1 MLGRNFASSAKLRLI
16 GEKKR
21 IMPHKVDV
29 HVGQRLKQ
37 RRRMLGLSQ
46 QKLAALVG
54 IRFQQIQKYES
65 GANRVSASRLY
76 DISKAL
82 DVPVSF
88 FFEEFEPGQ
97 KPKKGPAGLPTNVLE
112 AREVLELV
120 RRFHGLPEG
129 QQKLVL
135 DLVRSLSD

>member
-1 MLGRNFASSAKLRLI
+1 
-16 GEKKR
+16 
-21 IMPHKVDV
+21 MPHKVDV

-82 DVPVSF
+82 DVPVSHF
-88 FFEEFEPGQ
+88 FDEYEPGQ
-97 KPKKGPAGLPTNVLE
+97 RTKKGRAGLPTDVLE
-112 AREVLELV
+112 TREVLELV
-120 RRFHGLPEG
+120 RRFYGLPES

-135 DLVRSLSD
+135 DLVRNLSD

>member
-1 MLGRNFASSAKLRLI
+1 
-16 GEKKR
+16 
-21 IMPHKVDV
+21 MPHKVDV

-82 DVPVSF
+82 EVPVSH
-88 FFEEFEPGQ
+88 FFEEFEPVQ
-97 KPKKGPAGLPTNVLE
+97 KLKKSPTGIPTNVFE
-112 AREVLELV
+112 GREVLELV
-120 RRFHGLPEG
+120 RRFYGMPEA

-135 DLVRSLSD
+135 DMVRALTD